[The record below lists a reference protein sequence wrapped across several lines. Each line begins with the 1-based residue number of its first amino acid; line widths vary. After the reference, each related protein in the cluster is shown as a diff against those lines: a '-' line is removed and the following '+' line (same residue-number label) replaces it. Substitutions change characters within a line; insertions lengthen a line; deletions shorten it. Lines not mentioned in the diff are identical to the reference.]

1 MSQRIPVGRY
11 KTLGTLLIFVL
22 TLAVLAGCAGNN
34 PPSSPDKASRVVV
47 RVSGTQDTAYSGGY
61 GDLVGEIQTVNDTLG
76 GEPKEYEVKIQ
87 EGGLGV
93 SASFQK
99 TQPGAGELKAEI
111 LADGQVV
118 TESTTYA
125 EFGSVIV
132 EWLPQVGVPP
142 DEFLPGEST
151 VE

>member
-1 MSQRIPVGRY
+1 VFGA
-11 KTLGTLLIFVL
+11 LLVFVL
-22 TLAVLAGCAGNN
+22 ALIVTVGCGGSN
-34 PPSSPDKASRVVV
+34 PPSSPEKANSVVV
-47 RVSGTQDTAYSGGY
+47 RISGTQGTAYVGDY
-61 GDLVGEIQTVNDTLG
+61 GTFAQEPQTVDDTLG
-76 GEPKEYEVKIQ
+76 SEPKEYEVKIQ
-87 EGGLGV
+87 EGALGV

>member
-1 MSQRIPVGRY
+1 MSRRIPVGRGM
-11 KTLGTLLIFVL
+11 LGALLVFVL
-22 TLAVLAGCAGNN
+22 TLVALTDCGGGN
-34 PPSSPDKASRVVV
+34 PPSSPEKASSVVV
-47 RVSGTQDTAYSGGY
+47 RVSGTQGTAYVGDY
-61 GDLVGEIQTVNDTLG
+61 GTFTQEPQTVDDTLG

-87 EGGLGV
+87 EDALGV

-151 VE
+151 VK